1 MRTGFVGRK
10 RELQL
15 LEDCLTSARAGH
27 PRVVLCR
34 GEPGIGKTRLAEEFS
49 VVAEGYGVL
58 AVWGAAAGSAGAPPY
73 WPWRQMLRA
82 LSEDVD
88 LGAVAREHRLNAAL
102 ARLAPDVFACSEG
115 DGDSS
120 DCSEDRFRL
129 FDAVARLLHEVTRNR
144 SLVIVFDDAHWG
156 VVSPLLLLQ

>member
-10 RELQL
+10 RELEL

-49 VVAEGYGVL
+49 AMAEAYGVL

-73 WPWRQMLRA
+73 WPWLQVLRA

-88 LGAVAREHRLNAAL
+88 LGAIAREHRLTADLTGWHPTCSPARRAA
-102 ARLAPDVFACSEG
+102 ATAAVPPKID
-115 DGDSS
+115 S
-120 DCSEDRFRL
+120 DCS
-129 FDAVARLLHEVTRNR
+129 TRR
-144 SLVIVFDDAHWG
+144 PGCSVR
-156 VVSPLLLLQ
+156 